1 MFYPP
6 SIFSDNCAVLRGK
19 DLFVPLVDL
28 GDHGVVDNVV
38 LDRLNHGF
46 GDLLCVRSAKLCI
59 HHPLSNSP
67 YLVEPVV
74 QHDEARVRV
83 PEYALVDDALD
94 HAQVEE
100 LLKVVVQADQL
111 HRSVEKKYRKHSWK
125 NTSPP
130 LTCATTPSSTSG
142 KS

>member
-1 MFYPP
+1 MPQQRTLKFYTKKTAVLFLP
-6 SIFSDNCAVLRGK
+6 IFSDSVAVLRGK

-46 GDLLCVRSAKLCI
+46 GDLLCRSAKLCI
-59 HHPLSNSP
+59 HHPLSNPP

-111 HRSVEKKYRKHSWK
+111 HRSVEKKY
-125 NTSPP
+125 
-130 LTCATTPSSTSG
+130 
-142 KS
+142 